1 MKMTITADFSLW
13 WIHTHTHTHTH
24 THIYIMMKQ
33 SLGSKLCH
41 FTKISISE
49 PALCNVVCILIFLHF
64 PFCQWLTTL
73 TFLLVNYSYTD
84 HNSKKI
90 PIQMLHNSISTLYLH
105 INPLSSFLCCFLSA
119 KFVICP
125 RFWTMHYVYAS
136 STIQFHNLGFAS
148 SIPRLLYSKCTY
160 IKPVTLHFTFK
171 QSSISIS
178 FS

>member
-1 MKMTITADFSLW
+1 MAGSNLCGDPCRSRWGRQHTIWIYYAELESLKFASS
-13 WIHTHTHTHTH
+13 
-24 THIYIMMKQ
+24 MQ
-33 SLGSKLCH
+33 CSLYS
-41 FTKISISE
+41 
-49 PALCNVVCILIFLHF
+49 HF
-64 PFCQWLTTL
+64 PFCQRLTTL
-73 TFLLVNYSYTD
+73 TFLLVNYSYAD

-136 STIQFHNLGFAS
+136 STIQFHNLGFAN

-171 QSSISIS
+171 QSYISIS

>member
-1 MKMTITADFSLW
+1 MYHEDDNNSKFFIVVNS
-13 WIHTHTHTHTH
+13 
-24 THIYIMMKQ
+24 HIYNDEAKFMKQ
-33 SLGSKLCH
+33 IVSFHKNFYKWASSMQCTLYS
-41 FTKISISE
+41 
-49 PALCNVVCILIFLHF
+49 HF
-64 PFCQWLTTL
+64 PFCQRLTTL
-73 TFLLVNYSYTD
+73 TFLLVNYSYAD

-105 INPLSSFLCCFLSA
+105 INPLSSFLCRFLSA

-125 RFWTMHYVYAS
+125 MFWTLHYVYAN

-160 IKPVTLHFTFK
+160 IKPVTLHFTFI
-171 QSSISIS
+171 QSYISIS